1 MTLAQSESVLDNSSN
16 EKKELLDQIAVLKTQ
31 LNRETAKLKDE
42 MGTIEQQLI
51 TTKMNLAF
59 LQQEN
64 DELRQSVRKK

>member
-1 MTLAQSESVLDNSSN
+1 MTLAQSESVLDNSTS
-16 EKKELLDQIAVLKTQ
+16 EKKELLDQIAALKTQ

-64 DELRQSVRKK
+64 DELRRSTRRK